1 MAKKVKNINLDMKNN
16 KFFTIL
22 GVIIGAFLIGF
33 LLNKIFGIN
42 VMNIEGYEN
51 ENKNENPNI
60 ITYYYMESCR
70 FCKLFN
76 PEWEKFTE
84 KYKSNS
90 NLKIIKIDSGAE
102 LQDKHRKL
110 VKGYPTVILDK
121 NDFSPPIVFD
131 EKERSHGALENFLKK
146 NGINIDKKNKKDME
160 GKAHNML
167 TINRDKEARESNAD
181 MQQLTAF

>member
-22 GVIIGAFLIGF
+22 CVIIGAFLIGF

-51 ENKNENPNI
+51 KNPNI
-60 ITYYYMESCR
+60 ITYYYMENCR

-76 PEWEKFTE
+76 PEWKKFTE

-90 NLKIIKIDSGAE
+90 QLKIMKIDSGAD
-102 LQDKHRKL
+102 LPDKHKNL

-121 NDFSPPIVFD
+121 NDFSKPIIFD
-131 EKERSHGALENFLKK
+131 EKERSLGALENFLKK
-146 NGINIDKKNKKDME
+146 NGINMEDKARD
-160 GKAHNML
+160 ML
-167 TINRDKEARESNAD
+167 TENTDNEARESKAD
-181 MQQLTAF
+181 MAQLTAF